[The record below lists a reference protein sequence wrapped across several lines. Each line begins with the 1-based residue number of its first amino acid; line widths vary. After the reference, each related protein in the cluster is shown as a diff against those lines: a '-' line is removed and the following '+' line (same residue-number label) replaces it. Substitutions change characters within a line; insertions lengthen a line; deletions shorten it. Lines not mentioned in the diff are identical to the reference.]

1 MILITGGLGFIG
13 LHTARALID
22 MGEEV
27 VLTQFRVPRA
37 PAFIKD
43 DFGKT
48 AFIEQLDVTNAE
60 GLAAIGNKHKIDS
73 IIHLAVPGLGAL
85 SAAEDFRVNMTGLLN
100 VLQAAEEWKVRRVS
114 IASSLAIYGS
124 IPELPHREDMTFPLT
139 STNPTEAYKK
149 AYEVLANHYADRTG
163 LDLVNLRIAAIWGPL
178 YHSMSNLPSRLVH
191 AAVKGLPPKIDGPRG
206 PSYQEDGADLCYA
219 PDCGRGIAL
228 LQVAKNLSARTYNIG
243 AGRGVKNRE
252 ILEGVQKVIPT
263 FTADLPAG
271 HAPGSSDAVAYMDLS
286 LIKKDVGYEPKFTTE
301 AAVAD
306 YIAWLQAGNEE

>member
-22 MGEEV
+22 MGEKV
-27 VLTQFRVPRA
+27 VLTQYRVPRA

-48 AFIEQLDVTNAE
+48 AFIEQLDVQNADM
-60 GLAAIGNKHKIDS
+60 LAGIGERHQIDS

-85 SAAEDFRVNMTGLLN
+85 SAADDFRVNMTGLLN
-100 VLQAAEEWKVRRVS
+100 VLQAAEAWKVKRVS
-114 IASSLAIYGS
+114 IASSLAVYGS
-124 IPELPHREDMTFPLT
+124 TEEIPWREDMRFPLT
-139 STNPTEAYKK
+139 SGNPTEAYKK

-163 LDLVNLRIAAIWGPL
+163 LDLLNLRIAAIWGPL

-191 AAVKGLPPKIDGPRG
+191 AAVKGIPPKIEGPRG
-206 PSYQEDGADLCYA
+206 PAYLEDGADLCYA

-228 LQVAKNLSARTYNIG
+228 LQTAEKLSARTYNIG

-252 ILEGVQKVIPT
+252 LVAAVQKVVPD
-263 FTADLPAG
+263 FTADLPEG
-271 HAPGSSDAVAYMDLS
+271 HAPGAPAQVPYMDLS
-286 LIKKDVGYEPKFTTE
+286 LIKRDCGYEPKYTTE
-301 AAVAD
+301 EAIAD
-306 YIAWLQAGNEE
+306 YIEWLRAGNEE